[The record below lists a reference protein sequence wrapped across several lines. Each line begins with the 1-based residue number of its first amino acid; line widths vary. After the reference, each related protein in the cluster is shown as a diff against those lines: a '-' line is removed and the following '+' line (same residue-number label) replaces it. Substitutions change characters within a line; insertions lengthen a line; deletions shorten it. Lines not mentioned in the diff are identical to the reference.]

1 MWTMCTEA
9 WHDIVLFHKK
19 NFMASR
25 KEMVSLVSATQ
36 NEVAKAAMDA
46 WATILQARRRH
57 ED

>member
-1 MWTMCTEA
+1 
-9 WHDIVLFHKK
+9 
-19 NFMASR
+19 
-25 KEMVSLVSATQ
+25 MVSLVSATQ